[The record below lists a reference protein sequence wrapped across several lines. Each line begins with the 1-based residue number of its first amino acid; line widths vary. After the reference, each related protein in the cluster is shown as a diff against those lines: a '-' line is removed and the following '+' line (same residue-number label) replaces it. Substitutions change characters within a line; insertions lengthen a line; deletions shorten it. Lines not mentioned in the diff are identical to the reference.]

1 MERER
6 EYEGRLT
13 AFYRTLEGAIGR
25 LPAEVR
31 ASLYRPCAAECVR
44 GDVLQDL
51 LPGRDIRVE
60 CLGAV
65 LSGSPECRFRVEVG

>member
-6 EYEGRLT
+6 EYEGHLT
-13 AFYRTLEGAIGR
+13 AFYRTLEEAIGR

-44 GDVLQDL
+44 GDVL
-51 LPGRDIRVE
+51 
-60 CLGAV
+60 
-65 LSGSPECRFRVEVG
+65 

>member
-1 MERER
+1 M
-6 EYEGRLT
+6 
-13 AFYRTLEGAIGR
+13 
-25 LPAEVR
+25 R

-51 LPGRDIRVE
+51 SPGREIRVE